1 MRFNAIKMEIYKNWI
16 IQKAD
21 YDYYEATNLNDCDSI
36 IKWSKKK
43 EDIKEEIDHEDYLIK
58 I

>member
-1 MRFNAIKMEIYKNWI
+1 MEIYKNWI